1 MESIPQLLEL
11 WPISMDF
18 HGPSSF
24 TLLYRNATTYGIK
37 CSEVGDESNLVEV
50 MQQLDMLS
58 APDKIPETDETDHQL
73 LVS

>member
-1 MESIPQLLEL
+1 MSDVEEDC
-11 WPISMDF
+11 MD
-18 HGPSSF
+18 
-24 TLLYRNATTYGIK
+24 RDE

-73 LVS
+73 LVKSLKYLQNSTKLTKTGLMLMI